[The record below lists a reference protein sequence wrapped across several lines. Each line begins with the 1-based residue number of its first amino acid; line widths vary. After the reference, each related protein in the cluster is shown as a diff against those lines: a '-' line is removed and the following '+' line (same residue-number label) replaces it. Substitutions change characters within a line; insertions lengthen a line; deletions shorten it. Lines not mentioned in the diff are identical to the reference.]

1 MVFSMATEAE
11 KLRAQAARL
20 FTMAIDARDK
30 GDNALVEALTARATE
45 YLEAASDAERKAG
58 TAPPAAPPSR
68 NSTTP
73 QQPVAQQ
80 QQQAQPKQPKKKED
94 P

>member
-1 MVFSMATEAE
+1 MATEAE

-30 GDNALVEALTARATE
+30 GDSDIAEAFTVRAAQ

-58 TAPPAAPPSR
+58 TAPPFAPPSH
-68 NSTTP
+68 NSTMP
-73 QQPVAQQ
+73 QQHVAPQQQVAQQ
-80 QQQAQPKQPKKKED
+80 QQQVQPKKKED

>member
-1 MVFSMATEAE
+1 MATEAE

-30 GDNALVEALTARATE
+30 GDGDIAEAFTVRAAQ

-58 TAPPAAPPSR
+58 TAPPFAPPSHNR
-68 NSTTP
+68 TMP
-73 QQPVAQQ
+73 QQHDAQQ
-80 QQQAQPKQPKKKED
+80 HVVQQPQQVQPKKTED